1 MSLPTMNNVIDKL
14 TEARNMCVS
23 QRDHIRSSE
32 RIAEKREQEY
42 EKALEK
48 AREAERLKRDIEKL
62 QRELQKRENVIER
75 AAENE
80 RLKREIER
88 LNSDIVYLHEQCRR
102 WRGIAVARK
111 AEITHR
117 DNQH

>member
-1 MSLPTMNNVIDKL
+1 MNNVIDKL
-14 TEARNMCVS
+14 TEVRNMCVS
-23 QRDHIRSSE
+23 QRNHIRFSE

-48 AREAERLKRDIEKL
+48 AREAERLKHDIEKL
-62 QRELQKRENVIER
+62 QRELQKRENLIEK

-88 LNSDIVYLHEQCRR
+88 LNRDIVYLHEEYRR
-102 WRGIAVARK
+102 LKGLAQARETENTRLRRIVA
-111 AEITHR
+111 
-117 DNQH
+117 DQY

>member
-1 MSLPTMNNVIDKL
+1 MLKTTSEDLFHLSCKIRDLAFRNHNEVRRS
-14 TEARNMCVS
+14 ARLAEEE
-23 QRDHIRSSE
+23 E
-32 RIAEKREQEY
+32 RKYEQI
-42 EKALEK
+42 LEK
-48 AREAERLKRDIEKL
+48 ARQAERLQHDVEKL
-62 QRELQKRENVIER
+62 QRELQKRENLIEK

-88 LNSDIVYLHEQCRR
+88 LNRDIVYLHEEYRR